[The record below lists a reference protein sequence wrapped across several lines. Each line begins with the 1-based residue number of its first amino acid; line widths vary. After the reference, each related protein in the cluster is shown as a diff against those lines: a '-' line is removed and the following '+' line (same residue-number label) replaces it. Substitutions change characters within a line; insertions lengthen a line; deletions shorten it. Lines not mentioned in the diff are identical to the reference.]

1 MGYAKDKQLEE
12 IAKKL
17 QELINGCEDKEK
29 REKFFNLLLS
39 VSAETRKDFIKTYNE
54 ICEEVN
60 KEISKTKEQIRKLK
74 KAIKITRKSLNKIVD
89 EEEKE
94 DVKEKLQKI
103 EGTLKETQQRVK
115 ETVKEIKTKLRK
127 IEQYKIVKAHSLNN
141 KINWLTGIFLVLSI
155 VLVGF
160 IQAFYWLRIVYAI
173 CIGLVSVF
181 LLGWK
186 IYFIHKYISS
196 KMSDIPSKII
206 VYLSKLSTTTLIIWG
221 FLHITI
227 FAFTSNFPDFIGW
240 SLIAI
245 IFVKVVILL
254 YDFFCTSGFY
264 KDLQEN
270 IIWLYV
276 STILVISLFS
286 PLIKNEV
293 VFGFYKGF
301 LIGISLLLTALVL
314 KRLLLDTKNLK
325 GYSEV
330 LYLII
335 ICALTIFLTVYAI
348 YTCCWVVDSQ
358 SQPLFSAIT
367 GIYAA
372 LIGGALTL
380 GGVAWTIK
388 KSDKDRKE
396 DDKKKYRPI
405 VNLYKA
411 LKEESISG
419 KFWNGSVFKGITDNP
434 FEKSDDKKIAY
445 KLYNLICL
453 NTDFSQFYLSG
464 IIINGALFYSNIKL
478 YVDKNEYFGFNTDT
492 IIYSK
497 NEIKQFSLI
506 IQDLLGNEYKLPT
519 KLEVVGEDEKLIEIK
534 DTGFA
539 CDINTEAC
547 DERF

>member
-1 MGYAKDKQLEE
+1 M
-12 IAKKL
+12 
-17 QELINGCEDKEK
+17 
-29 REKFFNLLLS
+29 
-39 VSAETRKDFIKTYNE
+39 
-54 ICEEVN
+54 
-60 KEISKTKEQIRKLK
+60 
-74 KAIKITRKSLNKIVD
+74 
-89 EEEKE
+89 
-94 DVKEKLQKI
+94 
-103 EGTLKETQQRVK
+103 KETQQSVK

-127 IEQYKIVKAHSLNN
+127 IKQYKIVKAHSLNN

-221 FLHITI
+221 FLNITI

-314 KRLLLDTKNLK
+314 KRLLLDIKNLK

-372 LIGGALTL
+372 LLGGALTL

-388 KSDKDRKE
+388 SEAKNRQDDFDKREQERKE
-396 DDKKKYRPI
+396 EEKKKAKP
-405 VNLYKA
+405 L
-411 LKEESISG
+411 
-419 KFWNGSVFKGITDNP
+419 
-434 FEKSDDKKIAY
+434 
-445 KLYNLICL
+445 
-453 NTDFSQFYLSG
+453 
-464 IIINGALFYSNIKL
+464 
-478 YVDKNEYFGFNTDT
+478 FGFYTRDDIEDNGNVT
-492 IIYSK
+492 ICFEDSINK
-497 NEIKQFSLI
+497 GK
-506 IQDLLGNEYKLPT
+506 LLGNGDIEKYPLYVTAVLRNTEKATFTICRLFHT
-519 KLEVVGEDEKLIEIK
+519 NQWWDIRVNKLIFAKGQMNFEFFCKEENDLKILEIEDVLGNK
-534 DTGFA
+534 YYYQLKIKMDTNKGYKQQGLMRVKMYEA
-539 CDINTEAC
+539 IGCDIVESIEVDLDFVKENIKE
-547 DERF
+547 